1 MIRMWP
7 KSLFGRNAMLL
18 AVTVVLSVVLS
29 FVSIYALILNAQ
41 VNRFSSIAAELVN
54 TISAAAYELPPASR
68 IALIEKADASPYLR
82 ILSPGVVPEI
92 GEYRENQI
100 QRAFMQRFIDQ
111 LDFQTEMDWRVGV
124 DQTLWLHLRIG
135 DDFYWVAAE
144 SGTVWTPLR
153 WLFFFICIIVI
164 VVTAFGIVATRQL
177 SLPLSALKQ
186 ETDRLSLGTD
196 WQMSEIK
203 GPTEIKALSQSF
215 KRMTERIQAAETMRA
230 ETLAELSHDLRT
242 PLARLRLAV
251 EMMSEEDELKDSV
264 SRQVQQIDRMI
275 GQFMDHARGIEY
287 EDKTDFELSSLVL
300 DVANQYSVDADMTDE
315 IRILG
320 QPQSIR
326 RAVINL
332 IENAL
337 KYGAQ
342 PVQVRLSRS
351 PAYACIEVLD
361 AGKGFDPALAEDM
374 QQSFKRGEHKAHV
387 SGAGLGLSIVR
398 RVVMAHGGHI
408 SFSRLE
414 PVGFSAKIRLSI
426 TPSEQSTNIH
436 G

>member
-1 MIRMWP
+1 MTRIWP

-18 AVTVVLSVVLS
+18 AATVAMSVVLS

-41 VNRFSSIAAELVN
+41 LNRFSSIAAELVN
-54 TISAAAYELPPASR
+54 TISAAAYELPPESR

-82 ILSPGVVPEI
+82 ILSTGVVPEI
-92 GEYRENQI
+92 GEHRENHI

-153 WLFFFICIIVI
+153 WLIFFICAIVI
-164 VVTAFGIVATRQL
+164 VVTAFGVIATRQL
-177 SLPLSALKQ
+177 SLPLNALKR

-203 GPTEIKALSQSF
+203 GPTEIQALSESF
-215 KRMTERIQAAETMRA
+215 KRMTERIQEAETMRA

-251 EMMSEEDELKDSV
+251 EMMSEQDDLKESA
-264 SRQVQQIDRMI
+264 SRQVQQIDRLI
-275 GQFMDHARGIEY
+275 GQFMDYARGGETESKAVFDLSALVDEVATQFEVEHNIE
-287 EDKTDFELSSLVL
+287 TGISI
-300 DVANQYSVDADMTDE
+300 T
-315 IRILG
+315 G
-320 QPQSIR
+320 QKEFIR

-332 IENAL
+332 VENAQ
-337 KYGAQ
+337 KYGAPPYRITLTQ
-342 PVQVRLSRS
+342 T
-351 PAYACIEVLD
+351 PAHALIAVMD
-361 AGKGFDPALAEDM
+361 MGDGFDVSDTEMMLK
-374 QQSFKRGEHKAHV
+374 SFSRGTHSKHI
-387 SGAGLGLSIVR
+387 SGSGLGLAIVE
-398 RVVMAHGGHI
+398 RVAAAHAGNI
-408 SFSRLE
+408 TFSK
-414 PVGFSAKIRLSI
+414 PDDSGFKAELSL
-426 TPSEQSTNIH
+426 PL
-436 G
+436 